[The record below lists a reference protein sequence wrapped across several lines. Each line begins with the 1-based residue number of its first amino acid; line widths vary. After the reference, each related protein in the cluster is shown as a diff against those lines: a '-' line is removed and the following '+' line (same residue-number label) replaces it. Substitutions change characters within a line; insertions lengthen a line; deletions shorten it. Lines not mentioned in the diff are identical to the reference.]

1 MNHRPK
7 SNLNDAEALITLGIE
22 KAKSNQYDAAIEDF
36 NKAIKLNPE
45 SATAY
50 YNHALVKLELE
61 QYPAAIK
68 DFDKTIKLNPEF
80 ARAYYKRG
88 VAKKKSNRPT
98 AIEDFNKAIKILDKE
113 IKDFHYGL
121 IDSHANN
128 YCNRGLVKLEL
139 EQYLAAIKDFN
150 EAIQLNPN
158 FAGAYYYG
166 RGLAKENLNQHAA
179 TKDFQTALRLAR
191 QVDDKALEAS
201 ILEAIGIL
209 D

>member
-1 MNHRPK
+1 MKHRPK

-61 QYPAAIK
+61 QYPAAIQ
-68 DFDKTIKLNPEF
+68 DFDKAIKLNPEF

-98 AIEDFNKAIKILDKE
+98 AIEDFNKAIKILDKA

-158 FAGAYYYG
+158 HAEAYYN
-166 RGLAKENLNQHAA
+166 RGEARNKLNQRAAA
-179 TKDFQTALRLAR
+179 TKDYQTALRLAR
-191 QVDDKALEAS
+191 EVGDKT
-201 ILEAIGIL
+201 LEAIIETTF
-209 D
+209 